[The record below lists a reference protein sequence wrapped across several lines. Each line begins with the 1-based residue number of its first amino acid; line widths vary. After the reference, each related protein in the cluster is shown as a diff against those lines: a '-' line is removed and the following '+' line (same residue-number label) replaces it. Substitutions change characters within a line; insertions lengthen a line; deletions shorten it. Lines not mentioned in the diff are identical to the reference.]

1 MKTRRANR
9 EKYVNQRTTYPCN
22 TRVQKAGAYQDSYGM
37 RQKQH
42 CLCQNHSKKTVV
54 FWKTELNPKAKLN
67 NAIGLLYKK
76 TGVLTI
82 RTPVFYLYHID

>member
-42 CLCQNHSKKTVV
+42 CLCQNHSKNGGILENGIESEGKIEQRYWIT
-54 FWKTELNPKAKLN
+54 L
-67 NAIGLLYKK
+67 
-76 TGVLTI
+76 
-82 RTPVFYLYHID
+82 